1 MSRNGICIGIVSG
14 KGGVGKT
21 SLTAALGAAL
31 ARLGRRALC
40 VDCDASLRNLDLVM
54 GMTEQSLMDFT
65 DVAAG
70 RCTLEEAVSEHPRQ
84 TGLFLLNA
92 PAFGGDSL
100 MQPQMRAL
108 ADHIRRHFDFCLLD
122 APAGLGPAF
131 DLVTAAAN
139 RILVVT
145 QTDPLSVRDA
155 QRVVMELSDF
165 PSGDASLIVNRV
177 KPFSLR
183 PPELTVDDVMDQVGL
198 PLMGLVSDDA
208 AFPQALRRGL
218 PVTLSAPNATASRD
232 CVRIARRLLGDS
244 VKLPF
249 FYR

>member
-1 MSRNGICIGIVSG
+1 MPRDGVCIGIVSG

-21 SLTAALGAAL
+21 SLTAAVGASL
-31 ARLGRRALC
+31 ARLGRRTLC
-40 VDCDASLRNLDLVM
+40 VDCDAGLRNLDLVM
-54 GMTEQSLMDFT
+54 GLTEQSLMDFT

-84 TGLFLLNA
+84 AGLYLLNA

-100 MQPQMRAL
+100 IKSQMRAL

-122 APAGLGPAF
+122 APAGMGAAF

-139 RILVVT
+139 QILLVT
-145 QTDPLSVRDA
+145 QLDPLSVRDA
-155 QRVVMELSDF
+155 QRVVMELSGF
-165 PSGDASLIVNRV
+165 PSGDAFLIINRV
-177 KPFSLR
+177 RPFSLR
-183 PPELTVDDVMDQVGL
+183 PPELTVDDVMDQAGL
-198 PLMGLVSDDA
+198 PLMGLVSDDG
-208 AFPQALRRGL
+208 AFAQALRRGL
-218 PVTLSAPNATASRD
+218 PVTLSAPDCAASRD
-232 CVRIARRLLGDS
+232 CTRIARRLIGES